1 MGKIKVWRLDPK
13 KAAKFFST
21 RPYEV
26 SQPYVTYLR
35 PGIDGANKTRILNI
49 SGKIRALVPHPENRI
64 GVEIGPGDAPVL
76 SGIPF
81 KRTVYVDGSP
91 AIAAQL
97 KKYGDVRQSAGV
109 IAGDIRNL
117 PITKRQRAGIIAV
130 NEVFAH
136 LWPRERL
143 PALKEIAERA
153 DALLIID
160 RPAISFRRFREKLAE
175 EGRAA
180 LELLKGKRVPEA
192 ELELHKFKINMP
204 LADAR
209 LAYARLVDFREIRD
223 YLKNDG
229 WEVWAEEDKEGSQR
243 YVILTAKRK
252 EL

>member
-1 MGKIKVWRLDPK
+1 MGKIKVWRLDLK

-21 RPYEV
+21 RPYKV
-26 SQPYVTYLR
+26 KQPYRTYLR
-35 PGIDGANKTRILNI
+35 PGIDGANKSRVLKI
-49 SGKIRALVPHPENRI
+49 SRKIRALVPHPENKV
-64 GVEIGPGDAPVL
+64 GVEIGPGDVPVL

-91 AIAAQL
+91 AIAAWL
-97 KKYGDVRQSAGV
+97 KKYGNVGKSAGV
-109 IAGDIRNL
+109 IAGDIRNP
-117 PITKRQRAGIIAV
+117 PITKKKRVGIIAV

-160 RPAISFRRFREKLAE
+160 SPAISFRRFREKLAE
-175 EGRAA
+175 EGRTA
-180 LELLKGKRVPEA
+180 LELLKGKKVPEA
-192 ELELHKFKINMP
+192 ELEPHKFKINMP

-223 YLKNDG
+223 YLKNSG
-229 WEVWAEEDKEGSQR
+229 WEVGTEEDREGGHR

-252 EL
+252 QP